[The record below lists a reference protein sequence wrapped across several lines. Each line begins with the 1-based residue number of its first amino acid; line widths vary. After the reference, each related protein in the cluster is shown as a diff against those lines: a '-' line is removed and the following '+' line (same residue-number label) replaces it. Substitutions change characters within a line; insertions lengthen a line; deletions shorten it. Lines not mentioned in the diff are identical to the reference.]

1 MREVCRQISG
11 FAQKLL
17 LESLM
22 CCRLFHRFANPISFS
37 GLMFFFS
44 PPEDLGCCQALLW
57 VLQQGSTF
65 GWIHFIVVVGVRKW
79 Q

>member
-1 MREVCRQISG
+1 MREVCRRISE

-22 CCRLFHRFANPISFS
+22 CRRLFHRFANPISFS
-37 GLMFFFS
+37 GLMFFFP
-44 PPEDLGCCQALLW
+44 PPEDLGCFQALLW

-65 GWIHFIVVVGVRKW
+65 GSINFLF
-79 Q
+79 

>member
-1 MREVCRQISG
+1 MGEVCRQISE

-22 CCRLFHRFANPISFS
+22 CRLFHRFANPISFS
-37 GLMFFFS
+37 GLMFFFP
-44 PPEDLGCCQALLW
+44 PPEDLGCFQALLW

-65 GWIHFIVVVGVRKW
+65 GLINLLL
-79 Q
+79 